1 MTVQAAD
8 GEAGFLRATLRDAA
22 TFDGV
27 TRDVVVRAADRRS
40 GARWTGLWS
49 APDRP
54 GRWRGFGAGG
64 PQEFSVPLAPGAY
77 VLDVTM
83 RGRGAASVPFEI
95 RAGATTDVE
104 VEIEPT
110 PAKDK

>member
-1 MTVQAAD
+1 MLEISIAD
-8 GEAGFLRATLRDAA
+8 LTTRHGE
-22 TFDGV
+22 
-27 TRDVVVRAADRRS
+27 
-40 GARWTGLWS
+40 
-49 APDRP
+49 
-54 GRWRGFGAGG
+54 
-64 PQEFSVPLAPGAY
+64 GAY

-110 PAKDK
+110 PAKGK

>member
-1 MTVQAAD
+1 MSSCAALD
-8 GEAGFLRATLRDAA
+8 PGPGAT
-22 TFDGV
+22 
-27 TRDVVVRAADRRS
+27 
-40 GARWTGLWS
+40 WTGLWS
-49 APDRP
+49 APYRP
-54 GRWRGFGAGG
+54 GRWHGFGADG
-64 PQEFSVPLAPGAY
+64 PEEFSVPLAPGAY

-83 RGRGAASVPFEI
+83 RGRGAASVPFDI